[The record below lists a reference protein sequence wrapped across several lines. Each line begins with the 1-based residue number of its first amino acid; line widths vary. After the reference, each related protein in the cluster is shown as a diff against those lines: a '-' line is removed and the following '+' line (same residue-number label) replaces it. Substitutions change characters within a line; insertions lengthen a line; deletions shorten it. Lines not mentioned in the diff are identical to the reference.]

1 MLFRSV
7 GAANKIDFQLI
18 RQLWGIDRLT
28 FGTDWSFVE
37 AKVTAN
43 NVDALGLSAAD
54 AYAVNRGNAEK
65 LFPRFKS

>member
-1 MLFRSV
+1 M
-7 GAANKIDFQLI
+7 KIDHDPAFRCDLALRDHCQAAI
-18 RQLWGIDRLT
+18 FHCAFSVRN
-28 FGTDWSFVE
+28 
-37 AKVTAN
+37 TAN